1 MARQLTVGDVIDLAK
16 ALIFE
21 KGIRLEEVK
30 KLPIYI
36 GDDNELN
43 GIHCAG
49 DCGILNAD
57 DEEDRYY
64 VDMINESRNNYEL
77 TGTDSAILIY

>member
-1 MARQLTVGDVIDLAK
+1 MARQLTVGDLIDLAK
-16 ALIFE
+16 VLIFE
-21 KGIRLEEVK
+21 KGMSLEEVK
-30 KLPIYI
+30 ELPVYI

-49 DCGILNAD
+49 ECQILDAD

-64 VDMINESRNNYEL
+64 VEMINEDRNNYPL
-77 TGTDSAILIY
+77 TGRDSAILIC